1 MEKDLFGNPVVLPPY
16 HFEHPR
22 FVPPN
27 PPVLRSHADG
37 ALLARYQRGDFAAVW
52 REIQA
57 LGPIGGALRE
67 EVLAV
72 AEALMQ
78 RVARNVDML
87 AERLAA
93 LGWKPLFGAFHP
105 APQADDAK
113 TIAEIEHMT
122 GARIP
127 VAVEAFWKVVGG
139 VDFIWNYHAGPL
151 PDLGLGVELV
161 DLDPLSFAHLEA
173 ITEMSLPQWH
183 YFNEYQGLGGPYHLH
198 IAPDRLTK
206 ANISGCEY
214 LVALPAWHADPVIE
228 GDTCGLALTDYLRDA
243 FAWGGFPGLGR
254 VAPRP
259 EFAAYV
265 AKFAAGLEPF

>member
-16 HFEHPR
+16 HFEQPR

-27 PPVLRSHADG
+27 PPVLRHSLDG
-37 ALLARYQRGDFAAVW
+37 ALLARYQRGDHAAVW
-52 REIQA
+52 RDIQA
-57 LGPIGGALRE
+57 LGPLGGDLRE

-72 AEALMQ
+72 ARSTMQ

-93 LGWKPLFGAFHP
+93 RGWQPLFGAFHP
-105 APQADDAK
+105 LPQAEDAK
-113 TIAEIEHMT
+113 VIAEIEHMT

-127 VAVEAFWKVVGG
+127 VVLEAFWGVVGG
-139 VDFIWNYHAGPL
+139 ACFIWDYNAGPM
-151 PDLGLGVELV
+151 PELGLGVDLV
-161 DLDPLSFAHLEA
+161 DLDPLSFAEPEA
-173 ITEMSLPQWH
+173 MEMSLEQWK
-183 YFNEYQGLGGPYHLH
+183 YRNEDQGVGGPYYVH

-206 ANISGCEY
+206 ASISGCEY
-214 LVALPAWHADPVIE
+214 LVELPVWHADPVIE

-254 VAPRP
+254 IGAAP
-259 EFAAYV
+259 EIALYV
-265 AKFAAGLEPF
+265 KEFAAGLEPF